1 VNRSDIGGRASIR
14 TAVGLVIVGAAILGW
29 PAGSEGEVLIPI
41 SEGHGLTA
49 IDIVGAVPLVV
60 GILWCEAILWQSRR
74 LLRSAIS
81 AHPGPSAALLFSTG
95 LGLGLL
101 FASVVPSFW
110 WWAVG
115 AALAGTIFL
124 ATMLWLGSHVAG
136 DGSSTSNDI
145 SDGSS

>member
-1 VNRSDIGGRASIR
+1 MNRTVIR
-14 TAVGLVIVGAAILGW
+14 RRGSVWIAVGLIFVGAAILGW
-29 PAGSEGEVLIPI
+29 PARSEGEVLIPI

-60 GILWCEAILWQSRR
+60 GISWCEWILWRSRR
-74 LLRSAIS
+74 LLRSEIA
-81 AHPGPSAALLFSTG
+81 AHPGLSAAILFSTG

-115 AALAGTIFL
+115 AALAGATFL
-124 ATMLWLGSHVAG
+124 ATMLWLQSRLAG
-136 DGSSTSNDI
+136 DGSATSVEM
-145 SDGSS
+145 SGRGR